1 MIATT
6 IGNFSKQFCKY
17 LLLKGPLIWHGQK
30 QRKDRSD
37 KVKPIKSTCILFPNK
52 INLTLKRAINKSISF
67 RSILCSAFTQ
77 MEVKVNLEENFQF
90 YLK

>member
-1 MIATT
+1 MSVRWMSIYLIVIIILITNKFNYKINLQFGSFELLQNMIATT

-37 KVKPIKSTCILFPNK
+37 KVKPIKIGLYSFP
-52 INLTLKRAINKSISF
+52 
-67 RSILCSAFTQ
+67 
-77 MEVKVNLEENFQF
+77 
-90 YLK
+90 

>member
-1 MIATT
+1 MSVRWMSIYLIVIIIFIINKFNYKINLQFGSFELLQNMIATT

-37 KVKPIKSTCILFPNK
+37 KVKPIKIGLYSFP
-52 INLTLKRAINKSISF
+52 
-67 RSILCSAFTQ
+67 
-77 MEVKVNLEENFQF
+77 
-90 YLK
+90 